1 MTVLVSAILRTLKIS
16 PVRETAPGR
25 ARRYLMRLNVE
36 KGPATKADVKGSY
49 PGTVSPSVR
58 TSRIEAVE

>member
-1 MTVLVSAILRTLKIS
+1 
-16 PVRETAPGR
+16 
-25 ARRYLMRLNVE
+25 MRLNVE